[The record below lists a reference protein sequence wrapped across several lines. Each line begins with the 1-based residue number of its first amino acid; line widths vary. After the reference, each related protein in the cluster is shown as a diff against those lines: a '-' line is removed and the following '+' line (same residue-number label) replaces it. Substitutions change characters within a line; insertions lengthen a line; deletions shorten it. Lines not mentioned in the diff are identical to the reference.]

1 MHRSCNMRYLFRR
14 LLACAAHR
22 RLRCEPA
29 PAFRRDRSELGC
41 PITARIVQLCAFWI
55 GLSFRW
61 SRKVMLGANFSRTAG
76 ASKQAKML
84 GERVERGSH
93 GPHAGVAKPLCERVI
108 DRCE

>member
-55 GLSFRW
+55 GLSYRW
-61 SRKVMLGANFSRTAG
+61 SRKVMLGANSRARPPP
-76 ASKQAKML
+76 ANKRSWW
-84 GERVERGSH
+84 GEGVERGGH
-93 GPHAGVAKPLCERVI
+93 GPLVGGVKR
-108 DRCE
+108 